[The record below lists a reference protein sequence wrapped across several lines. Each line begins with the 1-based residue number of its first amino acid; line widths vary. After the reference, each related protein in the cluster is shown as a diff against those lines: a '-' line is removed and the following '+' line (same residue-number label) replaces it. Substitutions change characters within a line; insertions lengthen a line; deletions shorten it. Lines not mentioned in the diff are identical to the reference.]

1 MRRALHCFIITL
13 LCLTLGIDS
22 AKACWFWRHRCRPTV
37 ARHAACPAGVSA
49 GPCGQPH
56 QTAVLH
62 GAADTAS
69 CCRTLSSDVIGAPG
83 ADAAVV
89 GDPCDCQ
96 VEYGSTAPAD
106 TAVEI
111 VAESAAI
118 VGAERLATE
127 TPAAKQAA
135 DVGNVVVHEPTVV
148 VDADPARPTAAAP
161 AAQDL
166 LPVPQPAPTSVV
178 TPASGERPAAE
189 PPATAPDDKVPEQ
202 PVDKAVEPLA
212 MPAAPAGD
220 TEPTA
225 NGPVASAPVAS
236 LAVTPPPRPN
246 LFDLYDDAADA
257 AVAPETRPEPLDA
270 PAPPATDSDDAAAA
284 AEPDMK
290 KQEAPTAD
298 ADKPATAPEQPS
310 AEPAQ
315 ARPDEPAEET
325 AAPES
330 ATDSTAQSVPNEPQ
344 RLWTDASGTHQARG
358 WLVAVDVDH
367 VRILKANGRHTTV
380 AIDALSA
387 ADRDYVADVA
397 SRLAAARTAAPGA
410 GETAGL

>member
-1 MRRALHCFIITL
+1 M
-13 LCLTLGIDS
+13 
-22 AKACWFWRHRCRPTV
+22 
-37 ARHAACPAGVSA
+37 
-49 GPCGQPH
+49 
-56 QTAVLH
+56 
-62 GAADTAS
+62 
-69 CCRTLSSDVIGAPG
+69 
-83 ADAAVV
+83 
-89 GDPCDCQ
+89 
-96 VEYGSTAPAD
+96 
-106 TAVEI
+106 
-111 VAESAAI
+111 
-118 VGAERLATE
+118 
-127 TPAAKQAA
+127 
-135 DVGNVVVHEPTVV
+135 
-148 VDADPARPTAAAP
+148 
-161 AAQDL
+161 
-166 LPVPQPAPTSVV
+166 
-178 TPASGERPAAE
+178 
-189 PPATAPDDKVPEQ
+189 
-202 PVDKAVEPLA
+202 
-212 MPAAPAGD
+212 
-220 TEPTA
+220 
-225 NGPVASAPVAS
+225 
-236 LAVTPPPRPN
+236 
-246 LFDLYDDAADA
+246 
-257 AVAPETRPEPLDA
+257 
-270 PAPPATDSDDAAAA
+270 TDSDDAAAA